1 MSRRKVAQAVKVLVT
16 GARGQLGR
24 ALERAAALT
33 GYEWT
38 GVDLPELDITDRAAV
53 LELIAGRRPDAV
65 INCAAFTAVDV
76 AESREAEALAVNGAA
91 VGHLAEAADAVGA
104 VLVQLS
110 TDYVFDGEADRAYR
124 EDDPVNPLSAY
135 GRTKLEGERA
145 AARAR
150 RHLIARTAWLYGEG
164 ANFVEAILAQ
174 VAAGRDELRVVDD
187 QTGCP
192 TYAEDLAVALLALL
206 ERGARGTLHVT
217 NAGATSWFGF
227 AQEIVRLQGVAIR
240 VVPAATAE
248 MPRPA
253 RRPRRSVLD
262 GARLA
267 ETLGAPLPPWQ
278 DALGRY
284 LRSPW
289 RRPR

>member
-1 MSRRKVAQAVKVLVT
+1 MKVLVT

-33 GYEWT
+33 GHQWT
-38 GVDLPELDITDRAAV
+38 GGDLPELDITDRAAV
-53 LELIAGRRPDAV
+53 LELIAGTRPDAV
-65 INCAAFTAVDV
+65 INCAAFTAVDI
-76 AESREAEALAVNGAA
+76 AESREAEALAANGAA

-217 NAGATSWFGF
+217 NAGATTWFGF
-227 AQEIVRLQGVAIR
+227 AQEIVRQQGVAIR